1 MPNDFVNVM
10 SEFMLLKRI
19 KKFIGFEVP
28 GLSLENKLFNA
39 VCLAVGFS
47 MILGLVTNILEGFP
61 VALIVVQIFIGGI
74 SIFAFYKSRYG
85 GYNQNLVLVYITLG
99 IILFIPGWF
108 FNGGIE
114 GSTTQIGVFLVVLI
128 MILVKRKYHLFYIG
142 LLMAVFLGCYLL
154 EKRFPQWVTPIANPG
169 KKETDLI
176 TSAITNILMAGL
188 LVSFLKRSHE
198 KDKNNLIKKSEE
210 LQSSQTALSTAKD
223 LAEGATIA
231 KSNFLANMSHE
242 IRTPLNGIIGASQLL
257 SLSEM
262 TSEQHE
268 LLQTLQSSS
277 NLLINIISDIL
288 DLSKIEADKLILHP
302 KPVNIRNCIKTVFE
316 ISYPGVTVSGKNIAL
331 NYTIDDNLAKYL
343 KMDEGRIQQILVNL
357 IGNAIKFTDEG
368 TVELH
373 VSAANILE
381 NMQQVT
387 FSIKDSGIG
396 ISEESLSQLFK
407 PFTQVNTTALR
418 KYGGTGLG
426 LSICKKLVE
435 MMNGK
440 IWAESKETEGSAFS
454 FTLPLPIAS
463 AGKVE
468 DTPVFSDS
476 PYQFL
481 PLKILL
487 AEDNKMNQLIA
498 GKTFKKIGYDIDIAD
513 NGRIAID
520 MLEQKNYDLIFM
532 DIQMPE
538 MDGLQAAEYI
548 LKKYGDNAPPI
559 IAMTANVLSEDEFK
573 CKQAGMKDF
582 VSKPFTIERIEDI
595 VHKWGSMQSKNLAVK

>member
-1 MPNDFVNVM
+1 M
-10 SEFMLLKRI
+10 S
-19 KKFIGFEVP
+19 
-28 GLSLENKLFNA
+28 
-39 VCLAVGFS
+39 
-47 MILGLVTNILEGFP
+47 
-61 VALIVVQIFIGGI
+61 
-74 SIFAFYKSRYG
+74 
-85 GYNQNLVLVYITLG
+85 
-99 IILFIPGWF
+99 
-108 FNGGIE
+108 
-114 GSTTQIGVFLVVLI
+114 
-128 MILVKRKYHLFYIG
+128 
-142 LLMAVFLGCYLL
+142 
-154 EKRFPQWVTPIANPG
+154 
-169 KKETDLI
+169 
-176 TSAITNILMAGL
+176 
-188 LVSFLKRSHE
+188 
-198 KDKNNLIKKSEE
+198 E

-223 LAEGATIA
+223 LAEGATVA

-257 SLSEM
+257 ALSEM

-331 NYTIDDNLAKYL
+331 NYTIDDNLAAYL

-368 TVELH
+368 AVELH
-373 VSAANILE
+373 VSATNILE

-387 FSIKDSGIG
+387 FCVKDSGIG

-454 FTLPLPIAS
+454 FTLPFPIAS
-463 AGKVE
+463 AGKVKDE
-468 DTPVFSDS
+468 PVFNESA
-476 PYQFL
+476 YQYR
-481 PLKILL
+481 PLNILL

-520 MLEQKNYDLIFM
+520 MVEQKNYDLIFM

-538 MDGLQAAEYI
+538 MDGLQATECI

-573 CKQAGMKDF
+573 CKLAGMKDF

-595 VHKWGSMQSKNLAVK
+595 IHKWGALQSKNLVVK